1 VKDAIFL
8 QLRQPTLAHVFILLD
23 QIELNVM
30 EECVVT
36 LGFSKDNVKDFLTPL
51 VQGLHS
57 YYNKT
62 M

>member
-1 VKDAIFL
+1 
-8 QLRQPTLAHVFILLD
+8 
-23 QIELNVM
+23 M

-62 M
+62 MWQKTKGTKLEQGGASS